1 MRTLGAVLVILSSAA
16 CNRPS
21 PPTSAALFSDASQES
36 GLRFT
41 HVNGGSGKFYLP
53 EIMGPGVAVFDYDL
67 DGDLDVYFLQGK
79 PLTGTGI
86 SSGNRL
92 FRNELVPTGKLWF
105 ADVTA
110 QAGVGHTGYGMGAA
124 VGDYDNDG
132 YPDLFITN
140 FGSNVLYHNNG
151 DGTFTDATKHA
162 GVGDSRWST
171 SAAFVDY
178 DRDGRLDLFVS
189 NYLNYNIALNKPC
202 YAPTGE
208 LDYCNPS
215 IYDGLPSRL
224 FRNEGNGKFSDVTGP
239 SGIGSAIGK
248 ALGVVCFDYDRDG
261 WIDIYVAN
269 DGVAN
274 HLWRNR
280 NGRFE
285 EVALFSGVAYSAD
298 GKAQASMGV
307 DAADAENNGIEHLF
321 VTNLIHETN
330 NFYRNDGAGNFVD
343 AILNSGM
350 APASRA
356 VTGFGTRFFDYD
368 HDGRLDLFVAN
379 GAVTVMDGQ
388 RGTPHPFRQSSHLF
402 RNEGK
407 NYAQVLQFAPEV
419 SRGAAFGDIDNDGD
433 IDIVVTNNNG
443 PARLWLNQ
451 AGSRSPSLQ
460 IRLEGVRSNRQGLG
474 ARAGVVRRGKPT
486 LWRRAQ
492 TDGSY
497 LSASDSRIHFGSV
510 DASEVSEIIVEW
522 PGGDRETWA
531 VQVAGKKF
539 VTLRQ
544 GSGLR
549 R

>member
-1 MRTLGAVLVILSSAA
+1 MRTLCAVLIILSSVA
-16 CNRPS
+16 CNRPT
-21 PPTSAALFSDASQES
+21 PPPSAALFTDASQES
-36 GLRFT
+36 GLHFV
-41 HVNGGSGKFYLP
+41 HVNGGTGKFFLP
-53 EIMGPGVAVFDYDL
+53 EIMGPGVAVFDYDM
-67 DGDLDVYFLQGK
+67 DGDLDVYLLQGR
-79 PLTGTGI
+79 PLTGAGI

-92 FRNELVPTGKLWF
+92 FRNELVPTGKLRF
-105 ADVTA
+105 VDVTA

-132 YPDLFITN
+132 YPDLYITN
-140 FGSNVLYHNNG
+140 FGSNVLYRNNG
-151 DGTFTDATKHA
+151 DGAFTDVTKHA
-162 GVGDSRWST
+162 GVDDPRWSA

-189 NYLNYNIALNKPC
+189 SYLNYNIALNKPC

-224 FRNEGNGKFSDVTGP
+224 FRNEGNGKFSDVTGS

-269 DGVAN
+269 DGVSN
-274 HLWRNR
+274 YLWHNR

-307 DAADAENNGIEHLF
+307 DAADAENSGIEHLF
-321 VTNLIHETN
+321 VTNLIHEGN

-350 APASRA
+350 APASRS
-356 VTGFGTRFFDYD
+356 VTGFGARFFDYD
-368 HDGRLDLFVAN
+368 HDSRLDLFVAN
-379 GAVTVMDGQ
+379 GAVTIMDNQ
-388 RGTPHPFRQSSHLF
+388 RGTPHPFRQPSQLF
-402 RNEGK
+402 RNQGK
-407 NYAQVLQFAPEV
+407 NYVEVLQFAPEV
-419 SRGAAFGDIDNDGD
+419 SRGAAFGD

-443 PARLWLNQ
+443 PARLWLNH
-451 AGSRSPSLQ
+451 AGSPSPSLQ
-460 IRLEGVRSNRQGLG
+460 IRLVGVRSNRLGLG
-474 ARAGVVRRGKPT
+474 TRVGIVRPGKPT

-510 DASEVSEIIVEW
+510 DPSAVSEIIVEW
-522 PGGDRETWA
+522 PGETREVWTTP
-531 VQVAGKKF
+531 VPGNKF

-544 GSGLR
+544 GSGVR
-549 R
+549 Q

>member
-1 MRTLGAVLVILSSAA
+1 MRTLCAVLLILSNAA

-21 PPTSAALFSDASQES
+21 PPPSAALFTDASQES
-36 GLRFT
+36 GLHFV
-41 HVNGGSGKFYLP
+41 HVNGGTGKFFLP
-53 EIMGPGVAVFDYDL
+53 EIMGPGVAVFDCDM
-67 DGDLDVYFLQGK
+67 DGDLDVYLLQGR
-79 PLTGTGI
+79 PLTGADI
-86 SSGNRL
+86 ASGNRL
-92 FRNELVPTGKLWF
+92 FRNELVPTGKLRF
-105 ADVTA
+105 VDVTA

-132 YPDLFITN
+132 YPDLYITN
-140 FGSNVLYHNNG
+140 FGSNVLYRNNG
-151 DGTFTDATKHA
+151 DGTFTDVTKHA
-162 GVGDSRWST
+162 GVDDPRWSA

-178 DRDGRLDLFVS
+178 DHDGRLDLFVS
-189 NYLNYNIALNKPC
+189 SYLNYNIALNKPC

-224 FRNEGNGKFSDVTGP
+224 FRNEGNGKFSDVTGS

-274 HLWRNR
+274 YLWHNR

-307 DAADAENNGIEHLF
+307 DAADAENSGIEHLF
-321 VTNLIHETN
+321 VTNLIHEGN

-350 APASRA
+350 APASRS

-368 HDGRLDLFVAN
+368 HDSRLDLFVAN
-379 GAVTVMDGQ
+379 GAVTIMDNQ
-388 RGTPHPFRQSSHLF
+388 RGTPHPFRQPSQLF
-402 RNEGK
+402 RNQGK
-407 NYAQVLQFAPEV
+407 NYVEVLQFAPEV

-443 PARLWLNQ
+443 PARLWLNH
-451 AGSRSPSLQ
+451 AGSPSPSLQ
-460 IRLEGVRSNRQGLG
+460 IRLVGVRSNRLGLG
-474 ARAGVVRRGKPT
+474 ARVGIVRPGKPT

-510 DASEVSEIIVEW
+510 DPSTVSEIIVEW
-522 PGGDRETWA
+522 PGESREVWTA
-531 VQVAGKKF
+531 PDPGNKF

-544 GSGLR
+544 GSGVR
-549 R
+549 Q

>member
-1 MRTLGAVLVILSSAA
+1 MRTLCAVLLILSNAA

-21 PPTSAALFSDASQES
+21 PPPSAALFTDASQES
-36 GLRFT
+36 GLHFV
-41 HVNGGSGKFYLP
+41 HGNGGTGKFFLP
-53 EIMGPGVAVFDYDL
+53 EIMGPGVAVFDYDM
-67 DGDLDVYFLQGK
+67 DGDLDVYLLQGG
-79 PLTGTGI
+79 PLTGAGI

-92 FRNELVPTGKLWF
+92 FRNELVPTGKLRF
-105 ADVTA
+105 VDVTA

-132 YPDLFITN
+132 YPDLYITN
-140 FGSNVLYHNNG
+140 FGSNVLYRNNG
-151 DGTFTDATKHA
+151 DGTFTDVTKHA
-162 GVGDSRWST
+162 GVDDPRWSA

-178 DRDGRLDLFVS
+178 DRDGRLDIFVS
-189 NYLNYNIALNKPC
+189 SYLNYNIALNKPC

-224 FRNEGNGKFSDVTGP
+224 FRNEGNGKFSDVTGS

-274 HLWRNR
+274 YLWHNR

-307 DAADAENNGIEHLF
+307 DAADAENSGIEHLF
-321 VTNLIHETN
+321 VTNLIHEGN
-330 NFYRNDGAGNFVD
+330 NFYRNDGAGNFMD

-350 APASRA
+350 VPASRS

-368 HDGRLDLFVAN
+368 HDSRLDLFVAN
-379 GAVTVMDGQ
+379 GAVTIMDNQ
-388 RGTPHPFRQSSHLF
+388 RGTPHPFRQPSQLF
-402 RNEGK
+402 RNQGE
-407 NYAQVLQFAPEV
+407 NYVEVLQFAPGV

-443 PARLWLNQ
+443 PARLWLNH
-451 AGSRSPSLQ
+451 AGSPSPSLQ
-460 IRLEGVRSNRQGLG
+460 IRLVGVRSNRLGLG
-474 ARAGVVRRGKPT
+474 ARVGIVRPGKPT

-510 DASEVSEIIVEW
+510 DSSAVSEIIVEW
-522 PGGDRETWA
+522 PGESREVWTA
-531 VQVAGKKF
+531 PVPGNKF

-544 GSGLR
+544 GSGVR
-549 R
+549 Q

>member
-1 MRTLGAVLVILSSAA
+1 MRTLCAVLLILSNAA

-21 PPTSAALFSDASQES
+21 PPPSAALFTDASQES
-36 GLRFT
+36 GLHFV
-41 HVNGGSGKFYLP
+41 HVNGGTGKFFLP
-53 EIMGPGVAVFDYDL
+53 EIMGPGVAVFDYDM
-67 DGDLDVYFLQGK
+67 DGDLDVYLLQGR
-79 PLTGTGI
+79 PLTGAGI
-86 SSGNRL
+86 ASGNRL
-92 FRNELVPTGKLWF
+92 FRNELVPTGKLRF
-105 ADVTA
+105 VDVTA

-132 YPDLFITN
+132 YPDLYITN
-140 FGSNVLYHNNG
+140 FGSNVLYRNNG
-151 DGTFTDATKHA
+151 DGTFTDVTKHA
-162 GVGDSRWST
+162 GVDDPRWSA

-178 DRDGRLDLFVS
+178 DHDGRLDLFVS
-189 NYLNYNIALNKPC
+189 SYLNYNIALNKPC

-224 FRNEGNGKFSDVTGP
+224 FRNEGNGKFSDVTGS

-269 DGVAN
+269 DGVPN
-274 HLWRNR
+274 YLWHNR

-307 DAADAENNGIEHLF
+307 DAADAENSGIEHLF
-321 VTNLIHETN
+321 VTNLIHEGN

-350 APASRA
+350 APASRS

-368 HDGRLDLFVAN
+368 HDSRLDLFVAN
-379 GAVTVMDGQ
+379 GAVTIMDNQ
-388 RGTPHPFRQSSHLF
+388 RGTPHPFRQPSQLF
-402 RNEGK
+402 RNQGK
-407 NYAQVLQFAPEV
+407 NYVEVLQFAPEV

-443 PARLWLNQ
+443 PARLWLNH
-451 AGSRSPSLQ
+451 AGSPSPSLQ
-460 IRLEGVRSNRQGLG
+460 IRLVGVRSNRLGLG
-474 ARAGVVRRGKPT
+474 ARVGIVRPGKPT

-492 TDGSY
+492 TGGSY

-510 DASEVSEIIVEW
+510 DSSAVSEIIVEW
-522 PGGDRETWA
+522 PGESREVWTA
-531 VQVAGKKF
+531 PVPGNKF

-544 GSGLR
+544 GSGVR
-549 R
+549 Q